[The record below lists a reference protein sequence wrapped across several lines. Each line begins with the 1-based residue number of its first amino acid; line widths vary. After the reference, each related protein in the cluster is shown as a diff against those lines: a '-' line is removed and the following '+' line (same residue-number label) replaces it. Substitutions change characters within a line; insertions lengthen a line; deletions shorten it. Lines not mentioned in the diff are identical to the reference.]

1 MLGGSQASGSPA
13 HLAEARPVLPAI
25 RDVTRGKAV
34 MAMPD
39 SMRNVYAEFYAGTF
53 ENLVRKLGRG
63 EHVGGAELALAL
75 RSNPDLPVPPV
86 VRDYLCRYL
95 EGKVRKPGGRKP
107 GGAVKLVRD
116 VWAAGLYQQ
125 YLAWLKR
132 RKRRFGLTGW
142 LELRCADWWQG
153 PPHERA
159 ARMVA
164 RRMFRNQNLEACAE
178 HRVFT
183 KVAAN
188 LF

>member
-1 MLGGSQASGSPA
+1 
-13 HLAEARPVLPAI
+13 
-25 RDVTRGKAV
+25 

-39 SMRNVYAEFYAGTF
+39 SMQNVYAEFYAGTF

-75 RSNPDLPVPPV
+75 RSNPDVPVPPI
-86 VRDYLCRYL
+86 VRDYLCQYL
-95 EGKVRKPGGRKP
+95 KGKVRKPGGRKP
-107 GGAVKLVRD
+107 GGAVQLVRD
-116 VWAAGLYQQ
+116 VCAAGLYQQ

-142 LELRCADWWQG
+142 PALEPADWWQG

-164 RRMFRNQNLEACAE
+164 RRMFRNHTWRHVQNI
-178 HRVFT
+178 VSSQ
-183 KVAAN
+183 K
-188 LF
+188 